1 MLAYPRQWY
10 LQSRYGGC
18 SCHFRHVIYHEGS
31 GPAFGVPEDWCSED
45 EDNIEDTA
53 AVYDLL
59 CRLVA
64 EGHRVD
70 LVDFWNGEW
79 SGDGA
84 MEEVT
89 VTVRLSEV
97 PREAFRFFEEYRF
110 DFLP

>member
-1 MLAYPRQWY
+1 MPLSARDYQ
-10 LQSRYGGC
+10 
-18 SCHFRHVIYHEGS
+18 EGS
-31 GPAFGVPEDWCSED
+31 EPAFGVPEDWCHEAD
-45 EDNIEDTA
+45 ANIEDTA

-79 SGDGA
+79 SGDES

-89 VTVRLSEV
+89 VTVKLSEV

-110 DFLP
+110 DFVP